1 MGIYTSLFS
10 ENLLPM
16 SSLIHR
22 RDEIL
27 QEMAAIDRM
36 QRGRL
41 SEQFFKVKKDGRE
54 IIRGPYYVLQ
64 RWSEGKNV
72 CQRVPAT
79 DVDSV
84 QSAIDGHKR
93 FEKLAQEFAEVTERL
108 TREAEQDQD
117 IKKKLPRSAK
127 RSSRK
132 PKPS

>member
-1 MGIYTSLFS
+1 
-10 ENLLPM
+10 M
-16 SSLIHR
+16 SSLIYR

-27 QEMAAIDRM
+27 KEMAEIDRM

-41 SEQFFKVKKDGRE
+41 SEQFFKVNKDGQE

-64 RWSEGKNV
+64 RWSGGKNV
-72 CQRVPAT
+72 GERVPAS

-93 FEKLAQEFAEVTERL
+93 FEKLTQEFAEVTERL
-108 TREAEQDQD
+108 TREARQGQE
-117 IKKKLPRSAK
+117 IKKKPTKSAK